1 MVTVNI
7 HSSST
12 NQCKRAIELNRQTKE
27 TTIELSLNLDGSGK
41 SNVKTG
47 IGFLDHM
54 LMSLAK
60 HGLFDLT
67 LICKGDLHVDDHHS
81 AEDCAIILGEA
92 LRQALGDGRGINRFA
107 SAYAPL
113 DEALVRAVVD
123 LSGRPWPVIDLNFN
137 REMIGQIATE
147 NLTHFFQS
155 LAMNGRFNL
164 HIQVLAG
171 ENDHHKAEAAF
182 KALALAL
189 RAAVRLDHHQD
200 IPSVKGVIS

>member
-1 MVTVNI
+1 MSINPQINSNSGRV
-7 HSSST
+7 
-12 NQCKRAIELNRQTKE
+12 IELSRDTKE
-27 TTIELSLNLDGSGK
+27 TAIKLRLNLDGSGQGDI
-41 SNVKTG
+41 KTG

-54 LMSLAK
+54 LMSLTK
-60 HGLFDLT
+60 HARFDLK
-67 LICKGDLHVDDHHS
+67 LLCDGDLHIDDHHS
-81 AEDCAIILGEA
+81 VEDCAIIVGEA
-92 LRQALGDGRGINRFA
+92 IRQALGEGRGIKRFA

-123 LSGRPWPVIDLNFN
+123 LSGRPWPAIDLQFR

-164 HIQVLAG
+164 HLQVLAG

-189 RAAVRLDHHQD
+189 REALSLDEYQD
-200 IPSVKGVIS
+200 IPSLKGVIS